1 MVGFKD
7 FDESKIREYSTDNLK
22 MFIKEIEM
30 KKSVIYEQCS
40 SEMHQK
46 MKDKKFDTFSFFGS
60 RKLKKIADKYTPSL
74 IGADD
79 YLRIIKLEISRREK
93 LEDEMRYSGNSL
105 ANKKTENIEEFLRK
119 EEDKTKSY
127 WSKIE

>member
-1 MVGFKD
+1 MVEFKD
-7 FDESKIREYSTDNLK
+7 FDESNIREYSTDNLK
-22 MFIKEIEM
+22 MFIREIEM

-60 RKLKKIADKYTPSL
+60 RKLRKIADKYTPSL

-79 YLRIIKLEISRREK
+79 YLRIIKLELSRREK
-93 LEDEMRYSGNSL
+93 LEEEMRYSGNSL
-105 ANKKTENIEEFLRK
+105 AKRKTEKAEDFLRR
-119 EEDKTKSY
+119 EEDKTKIY
-127 WSKIE
+127 RSKIE